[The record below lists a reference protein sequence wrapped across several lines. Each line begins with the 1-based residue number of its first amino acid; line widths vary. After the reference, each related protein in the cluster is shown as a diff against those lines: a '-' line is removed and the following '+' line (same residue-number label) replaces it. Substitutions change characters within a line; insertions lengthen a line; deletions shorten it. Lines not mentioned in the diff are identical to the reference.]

1 MGGSMSHNEIRAEIE
16 EEITRLQQARTC
28 LDGDIA
34 KAESTSGLSE
44 VVVVTGSPMEI
55 KALSLTPEER
65 TRISAAAKLCSPEL
79 KRATAAE
86 WSLY

>member
-1 MGGSMSHNEIRAEIE
+1 MIHNEIPAEIKE
-16 EEITRLQQARTC
+16 QTARLQQARTC

-44 VVVVTGSPMEI
+44 VVVATGSPMEI

-65 TRISAAAKLCSPEL
+65 TQISAAAKLCSPEL

>member
-1 MGGSMSHNEIRAEIE
+1 MSHNEIRAEID
-16 EEITRLQQARTC
+16 EEITRLQQARAC
-28 LDGDIA
+28 LNGDIT
-34 KAESTSGLSE
+34 KAQSTSGLSE

-55 KALSLTPEER
+55 QALSLTPEER
-65 TRISAAAKLCSPEL
+65 TRISEAAKLCSPEL